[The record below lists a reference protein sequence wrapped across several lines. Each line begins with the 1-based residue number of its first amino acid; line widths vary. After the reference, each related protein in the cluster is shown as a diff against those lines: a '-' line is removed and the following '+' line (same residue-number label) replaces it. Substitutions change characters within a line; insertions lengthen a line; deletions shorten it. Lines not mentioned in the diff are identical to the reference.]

1 MDHDT
6 MDHGDMDMS
15 PTSTSGD
22 GPMAT
27 GAMDGGGM
35 DHGGMGNG
43 CKISMLINY
52 NTIDSCFISENWKIS
67 STGMFAGSMI
77 GIVLLAVLLEFL
89 RRSVKEFDKYLVKQH
104 IRKHSASSPVA
115 GSSDEASG
123 SKNAAMSTVAAASG
137 VPPFRPTFW
146 QQAIRAI
153 LHTSQFT
160 VAYFIMLLGTHA
172 FSLAGVPD

>member
-1 MDHDT
+1 MNHET

-15 PTSTSGD
+15 PTLTSGD

-27 GAMDGGGM
+27 GAMDDGGM

-115 GSSDEASG
+115 GSGDEASG
-123 SKNAAMSTVAAASG
+123 SKNAAISTVAAAG

-160 VAYFIMLLGTHA
+160 VAYFIMLLGRRV
-172 FSLAGVPD
+172 FFLVRVPD